1 MVVYSQNTTLDK
13 IVIKGVHKK
22 IGKFYDNYYFKFFLI
37 GLNYQRS
44 IIEKIRRFYG
54 EHPLIVSLYF
64 KHLFSAVKGGA
75 PVNMSYMRAPVKKD
89 VQLTS

>member
-1 MVVYSQNTTLDK
+1 MVVYSM
-13 IVIKGVHKK
+13 IFI
-22 IGKFYDNYYFKFFLI
+22 
-37 GLNYQRS
+37 NYQWS

-75 PVNMSYMRAPVKKD
+75 PVNMSYMRAPVKKE